1 MSSHGHQCVCVI
13 YYAIVAKSVYNRT
26 QGLLEVRF
34 VAILVPASSICF
46 SFVASFLDFGPF
58 NLETYMLTPAKG
70 EGW

>member
-34 VAILVPASSICF
+34 VAILVPASSIWVF
-46 SFVASFLDFGPF
+46 HL
-58 NLETYMLTPAKG
+58 
-70 EGW
+70 